1 MKKFEEELNK
11 LTEHVI
17 EAGDMILEALRNS
30 TKALTN
36 GDIELANQVIEND
49 RNINRISY
57 KIESSSLKMLLLGHP
72 VATDLRIVSAALKI
86 STDLDRI
93 GDQAKDICD
102 LLRFLLEGNIY
113 KKNIDTIIENLNYL
127 ESSLF
132 DRQSPFL
139 VQVIWRS
146 EDHGPFMA
154 NDAMDAFVWSDM
166 ALTRLILN
174 NMRALSNRSPTRPYR
189 ACIRLYRIIAS
200 VLRGEI
206 PNLYEII
213 RETSYK
219 MPEGKEYIANGNI
232 VNRMMSCERLTRPI
246 ISAAEVVCLGSNG
259 FEDMIMPERRLD
271 MSVYQAVRELKG

>member
-57 KIESSSLKMLLLGHP
+57 KIESSSLKMLLLEHL

-86 STDLDRI
+86 ATDLERI

-113 KKNIDTIIENLNYL
+113 KKNLDIIIEMSNIIEYMITNCLNAFKEKNAEL
-127 ESSLF
+127 SKNVIAKDDEVDKLF
-132 DRQSPFL
+132 
-139 VQVIWRS
+139 
-146 EDHGPFMA
+146 
-154 NDAMDAFVWSDM
+154 
-166 ALTRLILN
+166 
-174 NMRALSNRSPTRPYR
+174 
-189 ACIRLYRIIAS
+189 
-200 VLRGEI
+200 
-206 PNLYEII
+206 
-213 RETSYK
+213 YK
-219 MPEGKEYIANGNI
+219 MRDSMVELIKSGAENADQAIYLMMIAKYFEKMGDHAENI
-232 VNRMMSCERLTRPI
+232 AKWVYYYSTGER
-246 ISAAEVVCLGSNG
+246 
-259 FEDMIMPERRLD
+259 F
-271 MSVYQAVRELKG
+271 K